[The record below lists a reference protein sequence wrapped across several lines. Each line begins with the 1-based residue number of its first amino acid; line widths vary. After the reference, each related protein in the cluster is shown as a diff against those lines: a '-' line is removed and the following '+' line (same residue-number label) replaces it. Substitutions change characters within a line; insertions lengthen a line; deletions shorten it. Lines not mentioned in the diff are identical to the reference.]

1 MDDFDRRAP
10 LPPSDQ
16 ETISPTEPRIT
27 TFTSL
32 KIRNFLWFWLAVI
45 TGFAGLQMNI
55 VARSWLVWELTGSA
69 FKLGM
74 VAFAFG
80 LPVLLFSLIGGAIAD
95 RVRKRNLLV
104 ITQFGNAFV
113 TLIIA
118 VLITTGQI
126 QFWHLVA
133 AGAATGF
140 LFVFDGP
147 ARMAIIP
154 ELVPTRQ
161 LLNAIS
167 LNSSGMNM
175 TRVVAPT
182 IAGALLLIIGT
193 AGVFYIVVALY
204 IAAAGA
210 LWMMSLPRRVVEP
223 EAALPKATAI
233 GGSRWGGLARAIGAD
248 LVEGLSYLR
257 HSPLTISLLT
267 MAFVPLVF
275 GLPYL
280 NLLPVFAD
288 EVLGVGEFGFGTLI
302 AMAGVGSLI
311 ASLSLASLGDFRR
324 KGALLFVLALA
335 FGLSLVMFGLSHSY
349 ALSMVVLA
357 AVGAGGTGYMT
368 LNNTLIQSNVP
379 KWVLGRVMSIFMIT
393 FALMPL
399 GTLPI
404 GALADTIG
412 VSTAVTAGAGIVVI
426 FVLVMAVVQPRLR
439 RLE

>member
-1 MDDFDRRAP
+1 
-10 LPPSDQ
+10 
-16 ETISPTEPRIT
+16 
-27 TFTSL
+27 
-32 KIRNFLWFWLAVI
+32 
-45 TGFAGLQMNI
+45 
-55 VARSWLVWELTGSA
+55 
-69 FKLGM
+69 
-74 VAFAFG
+74 
-80 LPVLLFSLIGGAIAD
+80 
-95 RVRKRNLLV
+95 
-104 ITQFGNAFV
+104 
-113 TLIIA
+113 
-118 VLITTGQI
+118 
-126 QFWHLVA
+126 
-133 AGAATGF
+133 
-140 LFVFDGP
+140 
-147 ARMAIIP
+147 
-154 ELVPTRQ
+154 VPMRQ

-182 IAGALLLIIGT
+182 IAGALLVIIGT

-204 IAAAGA
+204 IAAAAA

-223 EAALPKATAI
+223 EAALPRATAS

-257 HSPLTISLLT
+257 HSPLIISLLT

-311 ASLSLASLGDFRR
+311 ASLGLASLGDFRR

-335 FGLSLVMFGLSHSY
+335 FGLSLVLFGLSHSY
-349 ALSMVVLA
+349 ALSMVILA

-404 GALADTIG
+404 GALADAIG
-412 VSTAVTAGAGIVVI
+412 ISTAVTAGAGIVVI
-426 FVLVMAVVQPRLR
+426 FILAMAVVQPRLR